1 MIKLA
6 PALSVIAVAI
16 GIPSTSAFS
25 TTEITAR
32 MSRTARKDAT
42 RLKYQPEFQPGTQ
55 FGAPPPTGD
64 ISGAYDRAADCAN
77 NFGMCD
83 IDELLDLSEELDEYL
98 GCFVEDGPEA
108 CEKEIDDRQDLSEAL
123 LVQGEMREHQ
133 RYVQDGNIF
142 AYEANGLENNM
153 DNSSPQPSVWR
164 EEDDFLWGDDN
175 NSLHM

>member
-1 MIKLA
+1 MLKLA

-16 GIPSTSAFS
+16 GIPSTLAFS

-32 MSRTARKDAT
+32 MTMTARKDT
-42 RLKYQPEFQPGTQ
+42 LLKYQPEFQPGTQ

-142 AYEANGLENNM
+142 AYEENGLVNNM
-153 DNSSPQPSVWR
+153 DNSNPQPSAWR
-164 EEDDFLWGDDN
+164 EEGEFQWGGD